1 MTIRTL
7 KEVMQRVETWPEA
20 AHEELADIA
29 LEIEAQLKGGIYRA
43 NREELAGIDRGLQ
56 AAREGRFATEE
67 QVDAVF
73 AKHRRA

>member
-1 MTIRTL
+1 MTSRTL

-20 AHEELADIA
+20 PQEELADIA
-29 LEIEAQLKGGIYRA
+29 LQIEAELKGGVYHA
-43 NREELAGIDRGLQ
+43 SPEELAGIDRGVN
-56 AAREGRFATEE
+56 AARERRFATDE